1 MSDPKKAYIVT
12 SGDYS
17 DYHIVA
23 VFTDH
28 EKAEHFLGV
37 YNSSTHWASSQAEI
51 EEYTIGDDAVDVST
65 KEVLVELSM
74 FPTDDAVITYHLG
87 ENVFCRLDK
96 DELIERD
103 YPARHKLA
111 GQKYPVFRFMLD
123 VGEDEWGV
131 DDEKIRKIAYD
142 RFAQFKAA
150 QAGI

>member
-37 YNSSTHWASSQAEI
+37 YNSTHWASSQAEI

-65 KEVLVELSM
+65 REVLVELSM
-74 FPTDDAVITYHLG
+74 MPTGDAVITHHLG
-87 ENVFCRLDK
+87 EDVFCRLDK

-103 YPARHKLA
+103 YPARHRLA
-111 GQKYPVFRFMLD
+111 GQKYPVFRFMLE
-123 VGEDEWGV
+123 VGEDERGV
-131 DDEKIRKIAYD
+131 DDKKIRKIAYD

>member
-1 MSDPKKAYIVT
+1 MSDTKKAYIVT
-12 SGDYS
+12 SGSYS

-37 YNSSTHWASSQAEI
+37 YNSTQHWAFSQAEI

-65 KEVLVELSM
+65 KEVLVELNM
-74 FPTDDAVITYHLG
+74 FPTGDAVITHHLG
-87 ENVFCRLDK
+87 EDVFCRLDR

-103 YPARHKLA
+103 YPARHRLA
-111 GQKYPVFRFMLD
+111 GQKYPVFRFMLE
-123 VGEDEWGV
+123 VGDYKWGI
-131 DDEKIRKIAYD
+131 DDKKIRKIAYD